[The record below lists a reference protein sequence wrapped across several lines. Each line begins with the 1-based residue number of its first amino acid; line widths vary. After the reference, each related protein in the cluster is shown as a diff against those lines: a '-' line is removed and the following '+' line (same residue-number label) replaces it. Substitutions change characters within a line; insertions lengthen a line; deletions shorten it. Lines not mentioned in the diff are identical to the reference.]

1 MNIHYRIIKVDP
13 AAHGITVRYFTDNVT
28 EIDLANSLNADGS
41 AILNADGYPLS
52 TRTDVMISVYQTPT
66 PSNEEIDKLI
76 MLNAPTEWL
85 RLQEDIANADVDTK
99 MRDTRKLTGNA
110 KVFTLD
116 ELDQLR
122 QELSAKAKE
131 VNGNERAAHTVVELM
146 DSLKV
151 LTTENPQLV
160 TGFVEL
166 LEELKKVGG

>member
-1 MNIHYRIIKVDP
+1 MPNIKKYGKFQYVQFKDFEHIIGTDIIKNNIIVRIIVC
-13 AAHGITVRYFTDNVT
+13 ARNT
-28 EIDLANSLNADGS
+28 EQEALH
-41 AILNADGYPLS
+41 
-52 TRTDVMISVYQTPT
+52 VF
-66 PSNEEIDKLI
+66 NEEIEKLI